1 MLPQTSN
8 PDGVFAPPANYSQAA
23 RVPSGSDM
31 LFISGQGPQ
40 NRHGE
45 TVGVGDMAAQ
55 AEQVFHNLH
64 TILAAHGATFAHVI
78 KATIYLTDM
87 ARLAE
92 FNAVRTKYYGSAKPA
107 SALIGVTALVDP
119 GWMIEVE
126 LVALIPAPLA

>member
-1 MLPQTSN
+1 MLPQTNN

-23 RVPSGSDM
+23 CVPSGSDL

-40 NRHGE
+40 NASGE
-45 TVGVGDMAAQ
+45 TVGIGDMTAQ
-55 AEQVFHNLH
+55 AQQVFHNLH
-64 TILAAHGATFAHVI
+64 TILAAHGATFAHVV
-78 KATIYLTDM
+78 KATIYLTDL

-92 FNAVRTKYYGSAKPA
+92 FNTVRTKYYGTAKPA

-126 LVALIPAPLA
+126 LVALIPAQHA